1 MRPYEQRPEQRAVLA
16 MLRSDAQVK
25 RMTDLQMR
33 EKAKAEELKK
43 AQELEALIAKA
54 EAGGKLSNK
63 EQRAYD
69 KSTGAVHAC
78 S

>member
-1 MRPYEQRPEQRAVLA
+1 

-63 EQRAYD
+63 EQRASD
-69 KSTGAVHAC
+69 KSAVFAPVYSLHRVANALRYTI
-78 S
+78 